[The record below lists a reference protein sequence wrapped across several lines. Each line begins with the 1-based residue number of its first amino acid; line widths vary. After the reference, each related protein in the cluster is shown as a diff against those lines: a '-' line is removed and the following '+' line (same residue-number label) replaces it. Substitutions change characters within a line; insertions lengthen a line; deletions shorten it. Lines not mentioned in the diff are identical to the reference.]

1 MTPNTAT
8 ATATDT
14 APTIEDTTADHTADR
29 SAIEAVISDVE
40 TGFNTKDPELSVA
53 HFARNASAVTVGG
66 ARSSGLDALLAAHRS
81 AFAGPLR
88 DQYARYD
95 VLDIV
100 FLRRDVAL
108 AHKGAR
114 AVEADGTPIDVGH
127 AMVAL
132 YVLVKEGGRWWIV
145 SRQNTLVA
153 S

>member
-1 MTPNTAT
+1 VTPTT
-8 ATATDT
+8 TTDT
-14 APTIEDTTADHTADR
+14 APAIEDTTTDHVADR
-29 SAIEAVISDVE
+29 AAIEAVIADVE
-40 TGFNTKDPELSVA
+40 TGFNTKDPALSVA
-53 HFARNASAVTVGG
+53 HFARNATAVTVGG

-95 VLDIV
+95 VLDVV
-100 FLRRDVAL
+100 FLRPDVAL

-132 YVLVKEGGRWWIV
+132 YVLVKERRRWWIV